1 MKRIILLIFCIC
13 SAQTFYSQEDDD
25 GVVSL
30 DIPARNSLTFNRFNI
45 NPTFSFVREQTT
57 TISFNNKREWVQ
69 FENAPV
75 TYFGSYSGRFAE
87 NIGAGIGVFQQN
99 YGILTTF
106 GGLLNFAYNA
116 RIGSVNNLTF
126 GLNVGAYKSGI
137 NTANIV
143 TNFDDPSL
151 QNVPEHTLLTIN
163 PGINLGTEYLDFGLS
178 INNLALYN
186 FSTSS
191 LVEVNPEQSIEA
203 HIMYTGYMDSKG
215 FFDESKFSGLLKADI
230 YENKTIISAL
240 AMVTIPKGFWVQ
252 GGYNSLYG
260 ATVGAGISVTKNIA
274 LEYNYENAIGKLGTF
289 GNSHDF
295 TIAYRFEKQRY
306 YDYSPQDEM
315 TSILSKD
322 NRRRVV
328 PKSKTKEDK
337 AKKEAEQKAKE
348 EAQVQAKLDA
358 EQKAKDEA
366 LAQAKLDAEQK
377 AKDEAL
383 AQAKLDAE
391 QKAKEEAL
399 AQAKLAAEQK
409 AKEEALAQAKLAAEQ
424 KAKEEALAQ
433 AKLAAEQK
441 AKEEALA
448 QAKLAAEQ
456 KAKEEALAQAK
467 LAAEQKAKEE
477 ALAQAKLAAEHK
489 AKEEALAQ
497 AKLDA
502 EQKAKEEALAQAKLD
517 AEQKAKEEAQAILD
531 AEEQKTN
538 EEDIIENPK
547 DELAQTM
554 KKIAKSTEDSKE
566 TQNDLLKQFD
576 EIVTIKNNDLKD
588 LKEENDLGDQGITV
602 EPKPFKSVTAE
613 NNKLNAIKTDLE
625 KVILTRNDK
634 IEELTQLY
642 NERAEIEEFALDEVN
657 LFYKAEIDKL
667 KTEQLEAN
675 KTKLALDTKLESI
688 KIATEV
694 EKRRRIKRAAYSNEE
709 DRYNQD
715 RSLLQNI
722 KTTTSLNETAYTP
735 EDFDY
740 GEDLGSNIIIL
751 KNIDNVESGYYLIIA
766 VHSDIKRRNDFV
778 TKVVSAGR
786 TDIDFFHDVST
797 SKYYIFYE
805 KFDNIKDANNAL
817 KTKGNRPYNGK
828 MSIVKIEN

>member
-1 MKRIILLIFCIC
+1 MKKLLLLILCIC

-30 DIPARNSLTFNRFNI
+30 DLPARNSLTFNRFNI

-69 FENAPV
+69 FDDAPT
-75 TYFGSYSGRFAE
+75 TYFGSYSGRISE

-99 YGILTTF
+99 YGVLTTF
-106 GGLLNFAYNA
+106 GGILNFAYNA

-137 NTANIV
+137 NTGRIV
-143 TNFDDPSL
+143 SNFDDPSL
-151 QNVPEHTLLTIN
+151 QNVPENTLLTIN

-191 LVEVNPEQSIEA
+191 LVDVNPEQSIEA

-215 FFDESKFSGLLKADI
+215 FFDESKFTGLLKSDI

-240 AMVTIPKGFWVQ
+240 AMITVPKGFWFQ
-252 GGYNSLYG
+252 GGYNSVYG
-260 ATVGAGISVTKNIA
+260 ATVGAGLNITKNIA
-274 LEYNYENAIGKLGTF
+274 LEYNYENAIGKLSNF

-295 TIAYRFEKQRY
+295 TIAYRFEKQDY
-306 YDYSPQDEM
+306 YDYSPQDEL
-315 TSILSKD
+315 TSILAKD
-322 NRRRVV
+322 NRRRVIA
-328 PKSKTKEDK
+328 KSKAKEEKSKKEAEKAEQK
-337 AKKEAEQKAKE
+337 AKKEAEAEAKEIAEQKAQEEADAKAKQIAEQKAQEEANTKAKLIAEQKAQEEADAKAKQIAEQKAQEEADAKAKLIAEQKAKE
-348 EAQVQAKLDA
+348 EADAKAKQIA
-358 EQKAKDEA
+358 EQKAQEEA
-366 LAQAKLDAEQK
+366 DAKAKQIAEQK
-377 AKDEAL
+377 AQEEAD
-383 AQAKLDAE
+383 AKAKLIAE
-391 QKAKEEAL
+391 QKAQEEAN
-399 AQAKLAAEQK
+399 AKAKLIAEQK
-409 AKEEALAQAKLAAEQ
+409 AQEEAAAKVKEEADAKAKQIAEQ
-424 KAKEEALAQ
+424 EAEL
-433 AKLAAEQK
+433 LSS
-441 AKEEALA
+441 
-448 QAKLAAEQ
+448 
-456 KAKEEALAQAK
+456 
-467 LAAEQKAKEE
+467 
-477 ALAQAKLAAEHK
+477 
-489 AKEEALAQ
+489 
-497 AKLDA
+497 
-502 EQKAKEEALAQAKLD
+502 
-517 AEQKAKEEAQAILD
+517 
-531 AEEQKTN
+531 
-538 EEDIIENPK
+538 EEDLIENPK
-547 DELAQTM
+547 DELAKSM
-554 KKIAKSTEDSKE
+554 KELSQSTEDSKE
-566 TQNDLLKQFD
+566 TQNDLLKKFD

-602 EPKPFKSVTAE
+602 APKPFKSVTAE

-625 KVILTRNDK
+625 KVILNRNDK
-634 IEELTQLY
+634 IEELTELY
-642 NERAEIEEFALDEVN
+642 NERAEIDEFAMDEVN
-657 LFYKAEIDKL
+657 LFYKGEIDKL
-667 KTEQLEAN
+667 KLEQEKATEV
-675 KTKLALDTKLESI
+675 KIALDSRLETI
-688 KIATEV
+688 NIATEV
-694 EKRRRIKRAAYSNEE
+694 EKRRRIKRAAYTNEE

-722 KTTTSLNETAYTP
+722 KKTTVLNETAYTS

-740 GEDLGSNIIIL
+740 GEDLGSSIIIL
-751 KNIDNVESGYYLIIA
+751 KNIENVESGYYLIIA
-766 VHSDIKRRNDFV
+766 VHNDIKRRNDFV